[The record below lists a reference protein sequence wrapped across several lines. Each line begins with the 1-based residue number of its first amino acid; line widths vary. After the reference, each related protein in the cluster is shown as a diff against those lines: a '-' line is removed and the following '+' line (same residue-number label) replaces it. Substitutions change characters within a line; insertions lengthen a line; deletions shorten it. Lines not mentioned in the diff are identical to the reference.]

1 MKPIYLEF
9 CGINSFSEK
18 AQIDFK
24 ALLSGGVFGIF
35 GDTGSGK
42 STILDSIHFALY
54 GEIDRVPKSFND
66 CINNRSEGA
75 SVTFDFEISYEGSRK
90 TYRVKRERKRKNGT
104 TKAYLYEY
112 TKEDGLLALAEG
124 TRDVDERIEK
134 ILGLNFAD
142 FKTCIA
148 LPQGDFAALVESTT
162 GERVK
167 LVSRLFN
174 LEKYGERLSKAVNER
189 YYKAEEEVNL
199 IKAKMGENE
208 GGSEELIVQTVA
220 KIEEKKEELSKIQQE
235 LDQAERRYA
244 FAQEADKA
252 KRDYEA
258 LCLKLSE
265 LNARLPQMEA
275 LQNKLTLLPKAQAVK
290 EKADALRQSRVE
302 EQQAN
307 ERLTTAQADYEKA
320 QAAFEKAA
328 QTLERENYD
337 EKILKLSLDL
347 QRVEDAQTDV
357 AAAKIAESALKDCI
371 AEYNALKNKCVEEDF
386 AKKREEIEGEIDA
399 LGEDGTLL
407 DYLKRNYKGVLL
419 TDVYGEIRGDLGAL
433 AQKYP
438 QTEADIKLL
447 LQKYSAIAG
456 KAEENAFDITTIN
469 LAFKEIERKRKV
481 LREELAAIEK
491 RRLAYEE
498 NENKKK
504 ILSEKGKN
512 LRESYNAAMQKIAF
526 VKDLGE
532 MEELSKRMQTLKAS
546 RQQARGIY
554 EAAQRTL
561 STCFA
566 ETEKCSG
573 LATLQKQT
581 TEHNETVLK
590 KALQETGFSAIE
602 EALSLLGEIGNAD
615 RAAAE
620 CKAFFESYAL
630 ANKEQAKTDRSKFD
644 GYDTQTLS
652 LALQAKEE
660 ARSRFDA
667 CNKSL
672 GASEKELDRLQKL
685 KEKYKEQQKELEEK
699 EGYKKVCDELRMLV
713 RGNKFLEFIA
723 SEYLQEISASASK
736 TLLSLTGG
744 RYFLRY
750 DKEFK
755 VGDNLDGGNL
765 RVVRTLSGG
774 ETFLVSLSLALS
786 LSAAICLKSL
796 RPIEFFFLDEG
807 FGTLDEKLVDTVM
820 DVLGKLSKTFSVGLI
835 SHVEELKHRIDH
847 KIIVNGATESRGST
861 VRLECF

>member
-24 ALLSGGVFGIF
+24 SLLSGGVFGIF

-66 CINNRSEGA
+66 CINYRSEGA
-75 SVTFDFEISYEGSRK
+75 SVTFDFEIANEGARK
-90 TYRVKRERKRKNGT
+90 AYRVKRERKRKNGA
-104 TKAYLYEY
+104 TKAYLYEH
-112 TKEDGLLALAEG
+112 TESGLLALAEG
-124 TRDVDERIEK
+124 TRDVDERIET
-134 ILGLNFAD
+134 ILGLSFAD

-148 LPQGDFAALVESTT
+148 LPQGDFAALVKSTT

-189 YYKAEEEVNL
+189 YYRAEEEVNL

-208 GGSEELIVQTVA
+208 GGSEELIAETVA
-220 KIEEKKEELSKIQQE
+220 KIEAQKEELDRSKQALDAAEKRYE
-235 LDQAERRYA
+235 L
-244 FAQEADKA
+244 AQEADKA
-252 KRDYEA
+252 KRDYDA
-258 LCLKLSE
+258 LCVKLNA

-275 LQNKLTLLPKAQAVK
+275 LQKKLSLLPKAQAVQ
-290 EKADALRQSRVE
+290 EKADAYKQSHRE
-302 EQQAN
+302 EKLAG
-307 ERLTTAQADYEKA
+307 ERLKAAQTDYEKA
-320 QAAFEKAA
+320 QTAFERAS
-328 QTLERENYD
+328 QTLETENYD

-357 AAAKIAESALKDCI
+357 NAAKSAESALKECI
-371 AEYNALKNKCVEEDF
+371 AEYNALKNKCIEENF
-386 AKKREEIEGEIDA
+386 ASKREEIEAEIDS

-419 TDVYGEIRGDLGAL
+419 TDVYGEIRADLGAL
-433 AQKYP
+433 AQKHP
-438 QTEADIKLL
+438 QTQADINIL
-447 LQKYSAIAG
+447 LQKYSAIEG

-469 LAFKEIERKRKV
+469 LAFKEIERKRKT
-481 LREELAAIEK
+481 LRDELGAIEK

-504 ILSEKGKN
+504 LLSEKGKN
-512 LRESYNAAMQKIAF
+512 LRESYNAAMQKIEF
-526 VKDLGE
+526 VKDLGSA
-532 MEELSKRMQTLKAS
+532 EELSKRMQTLKAL
-546 RQQARGIY
+546 RQRDRETY
-554 EAAQRTL
+554 ETAQRAVNA
-561 STCFA
+561 CFA
-566 ETEKCSG
+566 EKEKSSG
-573 LATLQKQT
+573 LATIQKQT
-581 TEHNETVLK
+581 TERSQAALE
-590 KALQETGFSAIE
+590 KALKETGFQDAE
-602 EALSLLGEIGNAD
+602 EASSLLGEIGNAES
-615 RAAAE
+615 AQAE
-620 CKAFFESYAL
+620 CKEFFETYAL
-630 ANKEQAKTDRSKFD
+630 TSTEQAKTDRSKFD
-644 GYDTQTLS
+644 GYDAQTLS
-652 LALQAKEE
+652 LAKQAKEE
-660 ARSRFDA
+660 ARAHFDE
-667 CNKSL
+667 CNKRL

-685 KEKYKEQQKELEEK
+685 KEKYKEQQKELEAK
-699 EGYKKVCDELRMLV
+699 ERHKNLCDELRMLV
-713 RGNKFLEFIA
+713 RSNKFLEFIA
-723 SEYLQEISASASK
+723 SEYLQEICASASK

-755 VGDNLDGGNL
+755 VGDNLDGGN
-765 RVVRTLSGG
+765 VRAVKTLSGG

-847 KIIVNGATESRGST
+847 KIIVCGATENRGST
-861 VRLECF
+861 VKVECF

>member
-24 ALLSGGVFGIF
+24 SLLSGGVFGIF

-66 CINNRSEGA
+66 CINYRSEGA
-75 SVTFDFEISYEGSRK
+75 SVTFDFEIANEGARK
-90 TYRVKRERKRKNGT
+90 AYRVKRERKRKNGA
-104 TKAYLYEY
+104 TKAYLYEH
-112 TKEDGLLALAEG
+112 TESGLLALAEG
-124 TRDVDERIEK
+124 TRDVDERIET
-134 ILGLNFAD
+134 ILGLSFAD

-148 LPQGDFAALVESTT
+148 LPQGDFAALVKSTT

-189 YYKAEEEVNL
+189 YYRAEEEVNL

-208 GGSEELIVQTVA
+208 GGSEELIAETLA
-220 KIEEKKEELSKIQQE
+220 KIEAQKEELDRSKQALDAAEKRYE
-235 LDQAERRYA
+235 L
-244 FAQEADKA
+244 AQEADKA
-252 KRDYEA
+252 KRDYDA
-258 LCLKLSE
+258 LCVKLNA

-275 LQNKLTLLPKAQAVK
+275 LQKKLSLLPKAQAVQ
-290 EKADALRQSRVE
+290 EKADAYKQSHRE
-302 EQQAN
+302 EKLAG
-307 ERLTTAQADYEKA
+307 ERLKAAQTDYEKA
-320 QAAFEKAA
+320 QTAFERAS
-328 QTLERENYD
+328 QTLETENYD

-357 AAAKIAESALKDCI
+357 NAAKSAESALKECI
-371 AEYNALKNKCVEEDF
+371 AEYNALKNKCVEENF
-386 AKKREEIEGEIDA
+386 AKKREEIEAEIDS

-419 TDVYGEIRGDLGAL
+419 TDVYGEIRADLGAL
-433 AQKYP
+433 AQKHP
-438 QTEADIKLL
+438 QTQADINIL
-447 LQKYSAIAG
+447 LQKYSAIEG

-469 LAFKEIERKRKV
+469 LAFKEIERKRKT
-481 LREELAAIEK
+481 LRDELGAIEK

-504 ILSEKGKN
+504 LLSEKGKN
-512 LRESYNAAMQKIAF
+512 LRESYNAAMQKIEF
-526 VKDLGE
+526 VKDLGSA
-532 MEELSKRMQTLKAS
+532 EELSKRMQTLKAL
-546 RQQARGIY
+546 RQRDRESY
-554 EAAQRTL
+554 ETAQRAVNA
-561 STCFA
+561 CFA
-566 ETEKCSG
+566 EKEKSSG
-573 LATLQKQT
+573 LATIQKQT
-581 TEHNETVLK
+581 TERSQAALE
-590 KALQETGFSAIE
+590 KALKETGFQDAE
-602 EALSLLGEIGNAD
+602 EASSLLGEIGNAE
-615 RAAAE
+615 RAQAE
-620 CKAFFESYAL
+620 CKEFFETYAL
-630 ANKEQAKTDRSKFD
+630 TSTEQAKTDRSKFD
-644 GYDTQTLS
+644 GYDAQTLS
-652 LALQAKEE
+652 LAKQAKEE
-660 ARSRFDA
+660 ARSHFDE
-667 CNKSL
+667 CNKRL

-685 KEKYKEQQKELEEK
+685 KEKYKEQQKELEAK
-699 EGYKKVCDELRMLV
+699 ERHKNLCDELRMLV
-713 RGNKFLEFIA
+713 RSNKFLEFIA
-723 SEYLQEISASASK
+723 SEYLQEICASASK

-755 VGDNLDGGNL
+755 VGDNLDGGN
-765 RVVRTLSGG
+765 VRAVKTLSGG

-847 KIIVNGATESRGST
+847 KIIVCGATENRGST
-861 VRLECF
+861 VKVECF